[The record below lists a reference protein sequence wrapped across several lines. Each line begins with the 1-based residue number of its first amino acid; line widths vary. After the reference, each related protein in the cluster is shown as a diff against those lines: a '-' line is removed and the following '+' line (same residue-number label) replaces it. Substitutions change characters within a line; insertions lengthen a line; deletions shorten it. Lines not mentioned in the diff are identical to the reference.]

1 MARALRGH
9 RAALELP
16 RQADREVA
24 DVDHLLDL
32 TERFGRDLPGLDR
45 DQLSDL
51 GLVLCRSAPR
61 RLTSAPRTGA
71 GTVRQL
77 VNAALAAAIAV
88 STSARPAAGT
98 SNSASPV
105 IGERALTR
113 GPSVDGSSSTPQ
125 RSRLCLARP
134 AAAR

>member
-9 RAALELP
+9 RAALQLP

-51 GLVLCRSAPR
+51 GLVLVQERAE
-61 RLTSAPRTGA
+61 
-71 GTVRQL
+71 
-77 VNAALAAAIAV
+77 ALDE
-88 STSARPAAGT
+88 RPANGR
-98 SNSASPV
+98 
-105 IGERALTR
+105 GHRAPARER
-113 GPSVDGSSSTPQ
+113 GPGRRD
-125 RSRLCLARP
+125 RRIHLRP
-134 AAAR
+134 AGGGDV